1 MSTKERPLISII
13 IPVRNGSKYIKEA
26 VESIQKQDIPE
37 IVEIIVID
45 DGSTDDSGAIAKELG
60 CLVITILTSG
70 AIKARN
76 TGLEASR
83 GEFVLFHDA
92 DDILE
97 NNSLSVLYN
106 ELKGDE
112 QLQAVFAKRRDFISP
127 ELTDEEKKAI
137 TLNTEPYSG
146 AIAGCALIR
155 RKVFELTGV
164 FDENLQIG
172 GDAIAWQMKIQE
184 LGIKTK
190 TILYIAVN
198 RRLHNTNLGRT
209 SKGKE
214 FEDYAAILRQKL
226 RRK

>member
-1 MSTKERPLISII
+1 MISVI

-26 VESIQKQDIPE
+26 VESIQKQDVPE
-37 IVEIIVID
+37 TVEIIVVD

-60 CLVITILTSG
+60 CWVITTLPSG

-92 DDILE
+92 DDLLE
-97 NNSLSVLYN
+97 NDSLSVLYN

-112 QLQAVFAKRRDFISP
+112 QLQAVFAKRKDFISP
-127 ELTDEEKKAI
+127 ELTDEEKKVI
-137 TLNTEPYSG
+137 TFNTESYSG
-146 AIAGCALIR
+146 AVAGCALIR
-155 RKVFELTGV
+155 CKVFELTGA

-190 TILYIAVN
+190 TIPYIAVN